1 MRTHVEV
8 GRGKGR
14 RCACDSRTFRDGL
27 PYEVQISYAEGRGT
41 SFSARK
47 CGRPRSGRARVLVL
61 EDERAFRVFGL
72 LVG

>member
-1 MRTHVEV
+1 MQLTILQIEFCR
-8 GRGKGR
+8 
-14 RCACDSRTFRDGL
+14 
-27 PYEVQISYAEGRGT
+27 YEMYESHYNLQIYADLGIFSYAEGRGT

-72 LVG
+72 LVC